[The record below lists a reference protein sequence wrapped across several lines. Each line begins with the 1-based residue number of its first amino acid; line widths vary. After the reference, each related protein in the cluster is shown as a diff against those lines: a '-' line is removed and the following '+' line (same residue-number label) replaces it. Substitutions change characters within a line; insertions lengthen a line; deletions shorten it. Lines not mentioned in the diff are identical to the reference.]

1 MQKDRLKKAD
11 IKFFILPFVFLVL
24 TFASLTYMTTKERI
38 EERYDIL
45 EKDAVTISNS
55 YSHGLSTS
63 REAYELIAELL
74 DEKLLVAS
82 KAIMLIENRAD
93 NQVLKELAQQFNVD
107 EIYLYNNQG
116 EITHSTIEA
125 FIGWK
130 APENHPVNEFM
141 ISKDNTLVEDIR
153 PDTETGIYYK
163 FGYVKNGDG
172 TFVQIGVLAE
182 NVRAYLSKFEIDQYI
197 QDISEQNNLQYAF
210 FVDTDY
216 KIIAGTLPQYIG
228 HHIVDKRIQ
237 ERMSNEDLNV
247 IKTTIE
253 NTDVFQVSA
262 PIYVSNEKLGTLSI
276 AWPSYEVDYQVHKV
290 ILISLSLFLLSTIIT
305 ASIFYYAYHKDK
317 SNVRIAYYDSLTH
330 LPNHIYLS
338 EYLEELLEQSTKKNR
353 AVMLLNCAN
362 FKTLNMTYGFLH
374 GDYILKQIAEA
385 VDKILDDHHMFFRF
399 NADRFV
405 LVIDDYINREEL
417 SQLAQKLISIFNNPF
432 KGISEHQYITAEIAI
447 VEIKGNDFTVDKILQ
462 DASLTLSEHQNI
474 NSRSVKFFNEN
485 METSIQRE
493 NAIEKVIRAV
503 IDGSDTQS
511 FSLVYQPKIDI
522 QTNKVAGF
530 EALARL
536 HVENIGHISPI
547 EFIEIAERKLLIAD
561 LGMVILNEA
570 CTFIQELHSQGFK
583 DITIAINI
591 SIIQLLRD
599 DFIDNVQQIIQ
610 TNHIPMGTIEFEIT
624 ETVLLKNF
632 DIINKKLETLA
643 SMGILIAL
651 DDFGTGFSSFARLSE
666 LQINTVKIDKFFIDK
681 ITSHEETQL
690 ITADIISMSHKL
702 GLNVV
707 AEGVETNEQND
718 YLKRHACDIIQGYL
732 ISKPRSQ
739 QESLAFLIH
748 YQ

>member
-1 MQKDRLKKAD
+1 MRKDRLKKAD
-11 IKFFILPFVFLVL
+11 IKFFILPFIFLVI

-38 EERYDIL
+38 EDRYDIL

-55 YSHGLSTS
+55 YSHGLSNS
-63 REAYELIAELL
+63 REAYELLAELL
-74 DEKLLVAS
+74 DERLLVAS

-116 EITHSTIEA
+116 EVTHSTIEK

-130 APENHPVNEFM
+130 APEDHPVKEFM
-141 ISKDNTLVEDIR
+141 TSKNNTLVEDIR

-182 NVRAYLSKFEIDQYI
+182 NVRAYLSKFEIDQFI
-197 QDISEQNNLQYAF
+197 QDISEQNNLQYVF

-216 KIIAGTLPQYIG
+216 EIIAGTLPQYIG
-228 HHIVDKRIQ
+228 Q
-237 ERMSNEDLNV
+237 RMPNEDLTV

-253 NTDVFQVSA
+253 NTDVFQVST

-276 AWPSYEVDYQVHKV
+276 AWPSYDVDYQVHKI
-290 ILISLSLFLLSTIIT
+290 ILISLSLFLLSTIMT

-338 EYLEELLEQSTKKNR
+338 EYLEELLEQSTKKSR

-405 LVIDDYINREEL
+405 LVIDDYVNREEL

-447 VEIKGNDFTVDKILQ
+447 VEIKGNEFTVDKILQ
-462 DASLTLSEHQNI
+462 DASLTLSGQQNI
-474 NSRSVKFFNEN
+474 NKRSVKFFNEN

-493 NAIEKVIRAV
+493 NAIEKVLRAV

-511 FSLVYQPKIDI
+511 FSLVFQPKIDI

-536 HVENIGHISPI
+536 HVESIGHISPI

-561 LGMVILNEA
+561 LGMVILHEA
-570 CTFIQELHSQGFK
+570 CTFIQELHTQGFK
-583 DITIAINI
+583 NITIAINI

-599 DFIDNVQQIIQ
+599 DFIDNVEQIIQ
-610 TNHIPMGTIEFEIT
+610 TNHIPKGTIEFEIT

-632 DIINKKLETLA
+632 DLINRKLETLA

-666 LQINTVKIDKFFIDK
+666 LRINTVKIDKCFIDK
-681 ITSHEETQL
+681 IISHEETQL

-707 AEGVETNEQND
+707 AEGVETKEQND
-718 YLKRHACDIIQGYL
+718 YLKKHACDIIQGYL

-739 QESLAFLIH
+739 KESIAFLIH

>member
-1 MQKDRLKKAD
+1 MRKDRLKKAD
-11 IKFFILPFVFLVL
+11 IKFFILPFIFLVI
-24 TFASLTYMTTKERI
+24 TFASLTYLATKERI

-45 EKDAVTISNS
+45 EKDAIKISNS
-55 YSHGLSTS
+55 YSHGLSNT
-63 REAYELIAELL
+63 REAYDLMTVLL

-116 EITHSTIEA
+116 EVTHSTQEQ

-141 ISKDNTLVEDIR
+141 VSKNNTLVEEIR

-182 NVRAYLSKFEIDQYI
+182 NVRAYLSKFEIAQFI
-197 QDISEQNNLQYAF
+197 HDISEQNNLQYAF
-210 FVDTDY
+210 FIDTNY
-216 KIIAGTLPQYIG
+216 KIIAGTLPQYVG
-228 HHIVDKRIQ
+228 HYIDDTRFQQH
-237 ERMSNEDLNV
+237 MSNEELTV
-247 IKTTIE
+247 IKTSIDH
-253 NTDVFQVSA
+253 TDVFQVSV
-262 PIYVSNEKLGTLSI
+262 PIYVSDEKLGTLSI
-276 AWPSYEVDYQVHKV
+276 AWPSYDVDYQVHKI
-290 ILISLSLFLLSTIIT
+290 ILISLSLFLLSILIT
-305 ASIFYYAYHKDK
+305 AGIFYYAYHKDK
-317 SNVRIAYYDSLTH
+317 SNVQIAYYDLLTH

-338 EYLEELLEQSTKKNR
+338 EYLQELLEQSTKKSR
-353 AVMLLNCAN
+353 AVMLLNCTN

-385 VDKILDDHHMFFRF
+385 VGKVLDDHHMFFRF

-405 LVIDDYINREEL
+405 LVIDDYLDREEL

-432 KGISEHQYITAEIAI
+432 QGISEHQYIDAEIAI
-447 VEIKGNDFTVDKILQ
+447 VEINGNEFTVDKILQ
-462 DASLTLSEHQNI
+462 DASLTLSGQQKVH
-474 NSRSVKFFNEN
+474 SRPIKFFNEN
-485 METSIQRE
+485 MEKSVQRE

-503 IDGSDTQS
+503 IDGSDTES
-511 FSLVYQPKIDI
+511 FSLVFQPKIDI
-522 QTNKVAGF
+522 LTNKVAGF

-536 HVENIGHISPI
+536 YVEDIGPISPI

-561 LGMVILNEA
+561 LGIVILQKA
-570 CTFIQELHSQGFK
+570 CSFIQDLHNQNFN
-583 DITIAINI
+583 DINIAVNI

-599 DFIDNVQQIIQ
+599 DFIDNVQQMIQ
-610 TNHIPMGTIEFEIT
+610 ANNIPMGTLEFEIT

-632 DIINKKLETLA
+632 DLINRKLEILA

-666 LQINTVKIDKFFIDK
+666 LRINTVKIDKCFIDK

-707 AEGVETNEQND
+707 AEGVETKEQND

-739 QESLAFLIH
+739 EESIAFLMH